1 MAIALDHP
9 QIPMAA
15 FTGDSPNS
23 RFLAGETTRSE
34 HEGQRVGRATAAS
47 IISHGVMLAV
57 VLFMLS
63 LPAALPRPQEQ
74 FNMPANIVWLE
85 QPGPGG
91 GGGGGGNKMP
101 EPPRK
106 AELPGKEKITVP
118 AAKPPDIKKP
128 DPPKEDPPPAQVTI
142 PAQTM
147 ATGVQELPGAI
158 SNMPTVPTLSQGT
171 GTGGGSGTGAGTGIG
186 SGTGSGLGPGT
197 GGGTGGGAFRIGNGV
212 IGPKL
217 IQEVKPGYT
226 GEAMKARIQ
235 GVVLLEA
242 VVMPDGSVGNVKV
255 VRSLDPRF
263 GLDDEAVATVKKW
276 RFAPGTRFG
285 QPVPVL
291 VEIEMAFTL
300 R

>member
-9 QIPMAA
+9 QSPMSA
-15 FTGDSPNS
+15 FNGASPNS
-23 RFLAGETTRSE
+23 RFLAGETARSE
-34 HEGQRVGRATAAS
+34 HDAQRVGTATVAS
-47 IISHGVMLAV
+47 FLSHGALLLIA
-57 VLFMLS
+57 LFVLS
-63 LPAALPRPQEQ
+63 LPQPAPTPAEN
-74 FNMPANIVWLE
+74 FAMPANIVWLD

-91 GGGGGGNKMP
+91 GGGGGGNKQP
-101 EPPRK
+101 DPPRK
-106 AELPGKEKITVP
+106 AELPGVEKITVP
-118 AAKPPDIKKP
+118 AAKPPAPKP
-128 DPPKEDPPPAQVTI
+128 DPPKEVPPPAELTI

-158 SNMPTVPTLSQGT
+158 SNMPSVPTVSQGM
-171 GTGGGSGTGAGTGIG
+171 GVGGGAGTGRGTGIG
-186 SGTGSGLGPGT
+186 PGDGSGLGPGS
-197 GGGTGGGAFRIGNGV
+197 GGGTGGGAYRIGNGV
-212 IGPKL
+212 ISPKL

-235 GVVLLEA
+235 GIVLLEA
-242 VVMPDGSVGNVKV
+242 VVMPDGSVGNVRV

-263 GLDDEAVATVKKW
+263 GLDDEAIATVKKW

-291 VEIEMAFTL
+291 VEIEMQFTL

>member
-1 MAIALDHP
+1 
-9 QIPMAA
+9 MAA
-15 FTGDSPNS
+15 LHGDSPNS
-23 RFLAGETTRSE
+23 RFLAGETARHE
-34 HEGQRVGRATAAS
+34 HDAQRVGTATAAS
-47 IISHGVMLAV
+47 LLTHGAMLL
-57 VLFMLS
+57 VLLFVLS
-63 LPAALPRPQEQ
+63 LPTVPPSPPEN
-74 FNMPANIVWLE
+74 FSMPANIVWLE

-91 GGGGGGNKMP
+91 GGGGGGNETP

-106 AELPGKEKITVP
+106 AELPGVEKITVP
-118 AAKPPDIKKP
+118 AAKPPDLKKP
-128 DPPKEDPPPAQVTI
+128 DPPKEVPPPAQITI

-147 ATGVQELPGAI
+147 ASGVEELPGAI
-158 SNMPTVPTLSQGT
+158 SNMPAVPTMAQGAGTGGGAGT
-171 GTGGGSGTGAGTGIG
+171 GTGGGIG

-197 GGGTGGGAFRIGNGV
+197 GGGTGGGAYRIGNGV
-212 IGPKL
+212 VGPKL

-242 VVMPDGSVGNVKV
+242 VVMPDGSVGNVRV